1 MSILSCEINLAD
13 FSACKVEIPKISFK
27 CINSTKVKSVKINLC
42 EFILLSKYFVII
54 KIIWFL
60 YK

>member
-1 MSILSCEINLAD
+1 MKCIIKKGIFINILIN
-13 FSACKVEIPKISFK
+13 KISFK